1 MYELLNQ
8 VLAYLRGIW
17 RYRWVLMGTGW
28 LVAVVGWAY
37 VLRMPDEYRA
47 SATIH
52 VDTDTV
58 LRPLLRGL
66 AVSTDP
72 AQRVAMMTRTLV
84 TRPNL
89 EKLARMTDLDLT
101 AKSPAEMERLI
112 NSLKSRLRVE
122 AARRYNLYTISFT
135 DPDRDLAKRVVQS
148 LLTIFVES
156 NLGRSREDTDAA
168 QRFLED
174 QIKQYAA
181 KLDEAEKRLADFK
194 RRHVGMLPGEGADY
208 YARLQKALSELEAA
222 RLQLKELEQRREAQI
237 AQLEDIEMAGEAEEE
252 SLLPS
257 DGVGVASTYDL
268 RIQNLQSQLDEL
280 LLRFTERHPDV
291 MELRRLIADLERK
304 REEELA
310 AMRPAES
317 SGSEF
322 SMGDGLAQQY
332 RLMLSETEAQIAAMK
347 ARVEAYENGVKKLRD
362 AVDTLPKVEAELKRL
377 NRDYQVHKAN
387 YEQLLKR
394 REQVNIS
401 EQADISADDVKFRIV
416 EPPQVP
422 LEPDGPNR
430 ILFMTMVLGVALGAG
445 VAVAFVLS
453 QLNPT
458 FDDAK
463 SLKEFTGKPV
473 FGSISMMFTEEVQ
486 RKRYLALFSFV
497 VAGVSLVLVYGVA
510 VIVELMDL
518 SVLDRLRDI

>member
-8 VLAYLRGIW
+8 VLGYLRGIW
-17 RYRWVLMGTGW
+17 RYRWVLMGTSW
-28 LVAVVGWAY
+28 LVAVLGWTY
-37 VLRMPDEYRA
+37 VLKMPDEYRA

-101 AKSPAEMERLI
+101 AKTPADMENLI
-112 NSLKSRLRVE
+112 NSLKKRLEVE

-174 QIKQYAA
+174 QLKQYAA

-208 YARLQKALSELEAA
+208 YDRLQKALSELEAA
-222 RLQLKELEQRREAQI
+222 RLQLKELEQRREAQL
-237 AQLEDIEMAGEAEEE
+237 AQLEDIESEAAEE
-252 SLLPS
+252 SLLPP
-257 DGVGVASTYDL
+257 DGVGLTSTYDS
-268 RIQNLQSQLDEL
+268 RIENLQSQLDEL

-291 MELRRLIADLERK
+291 LELRRLIADLEKK

-310 AMRPAES
+310 TMRRSES
-317 SGSEF
+317 
-322 SMGDGLAQQY
+322 GDELSVGRDLAQQY

-347 ARVEAYENGVKKLRD
+347 ARVQAYEEGVKKLQD

-377 NRDYQVHKAN
+377 SRDYEVHKAN
-387 YEQLLKR
+387 YEQLLQR

-401 EQADISADDVKFRIV
+401 EQADISSDDVKFRIV

-445 VAVAFVLS
+445 VAVAFMLS
-453 QLNPT
+453 QINPT

-463 SLKEFTGKPV
+463 SLKEFTGRPV
-473 FGSISMMFTEEVQ
+473 FGSVSMVFTDEVR

-497 VAGVSLVLVYGVA
+497 VAGVSLVLVYGMA
-510 VIVELMDL
+510 VIMELMDL
-518 SVLDRLRDI
+518 AFLDRLRDI